1 MEKLKDKVWLKKKYV
16 DERMSMSQIG
26 DLLGCTKHPVYRALK
41 KHGLQAR
48 AHTSK
53 YPLLNDKEWLR
64 NEYLVRMKS
73 IKQIAE
79 EINAPHGVVH
89 SALTHMGIKTRDP
102 KESLAAKYEHGR
114 FGELASNWKGGRTM
128 TSGGHVYVHHP
139 AHPHANKVGRV
150 MEHRLV
156 MEEELGRYLTPEEVV
171 HHKDGSKTNNDISNL
186 ELFANR
192 GEHLKAHFD
201 AIHKLATVTEE
212 RDKYLALLKA
222 NNIDYT

>member
-1 MEKLKDKVWLKKKYV
+1 MEKLKDKNWLKKKYI
-16 DERMSMSQIG
+16 DEGMSMSQIG
-26 DLLGCTKHPVYRALK
+26 DLLGCTKHPIYRALK

-64 NEYLVRMKS
+64 NEYLVEMKS

-79 EINAPHGVVH
+79 EIGAPHGVVH
-89 SALTHMGIKTRDP
+89 SALTHMGIKTRNP
-102 KESLAAKYEHGR
+102 KESLAVKYEHGR
-114 FGELASNWKGGRTM
+114 FGEIASNWRGGRVKT
-128 TSGGHVYVHHP
+128 GNGHMYIYAPSHP
-139 AHPHANKVGRV
+139 FSNQKGQV

-156 MEEELGRYLTPEEVV
+156 MEKKLGRYLTPEEVV
-171 HHKDGSKTNNDISNL
+171 HHMDGDKLNNDESNL

-201 AIHKLATVTEE
+201 AIHEVDRLRK
-212 RDKYLALLKA
+212 LLKA

>member
-1 MEKLKDKVWLKKKYV
+1 MEKLKDKDWLKKKYV
-16 DERMSMSQIG
+16 DDGMSMSQIG

-64 NEYLVRMKS
+64 NEYLVEMKS

-89 SALTHMGIKTRDP
+89 SSLTHMGIKTRDP
-102 KESLAAKYEHGR
+102 KESLAIKYEQGR
-114 FGELASNWKGGRTM
+114 FGKNASNWRGGRRL
-128 TSGGHVYVHHP
+128 SGGGHMQVHQPQHP
-139 AHPHANKVGRV
+139 YCTKSGLV

-156 MEEELGRYLTPEEVV
+156 MEKELGRYLKPDELV
-171 HHKDGSKTNNDISNL
+171 HHIDGDKLNNTIENL
-186 ELFANR
+186 QVVTR
-192 GEHLKAHFD
+192 SEHVKIHFE
-201 AIHKLATVTEE
+201 AVGKLAEANKLIARYE
-212 RDKYLALLKA
+212 ALLKA